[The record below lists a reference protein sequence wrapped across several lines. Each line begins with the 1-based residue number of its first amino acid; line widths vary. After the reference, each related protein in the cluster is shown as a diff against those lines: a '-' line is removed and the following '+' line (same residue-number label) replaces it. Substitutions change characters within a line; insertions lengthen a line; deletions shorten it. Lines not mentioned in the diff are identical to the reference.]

1 MGFTIPKITI
11 SADYGDDS
19 SFGDVD
25 VISVGYG
32 CHQAWIYACMFGVQ
46 LFPAAGVK
54 LHLGNSLGAFS
65 LMYIVSIIV
74 FSMFLIIAG
83 ALDRKIVDLVVKRRI
98 LIVGAGMMG
107 TGTALWIALGWL
119 GSTCVA
125 VDVLCGV
132 LTGFGSGALLLALGI
147 SFARCDALSIY
158 LNSAVALVIAMVL
171 YAFLLHHVPE
181 VVRAA
186 IVSLLPLA
194 EFFILW
200 RKTPSPY
207 YERGELPVF
216 NPLPINRSKFLAAFG
231 LPVAFFGLALGSLRQ
246 TSVQLVIPAITLD
259 MQFLCLM
266 AAACAA
272 LVVTV
277 ASLAFGGEESSW
289 SKQFRIIVPAI
300 ALGMLFIPSVM
311 RGGGILSM
319 FFLVVSYMCFEML
332 LWTFFGELSQ
342 RFNLSPIFVFGFGR
356 GIAALFSLVGS
367 AVPLMQG
374 ILQETFEVGP
384 AMLTLV
390 VMAVIMF
397 AYCLLPNE
405 NDISKLV
412 TTCPLVQAVDAGK
425 YIDAAASQSLQ
436 NALKDAEEQARQVEQ
451 AALAAER
458 SMGSG
463 NGRRWFKESCEAVA
477 GRYLLSRRE
486 TEVLFL
492 LAKGYNSAYIQ
503 EKLYISEGTAKTH
516 IRHIYRKLDIH
527 NQQELMRIVE
537 NGE

>member
-1 MGFTIPKITI
+1 MRFTIPKITI

-19 SFGDVD
+19 SFGDVN
-25 VISVGYG
+25 VISLGYG

-132 LTGFGSGALLLALGI
+132 LTGFGSGALLLAWGI

-231 LPVAFFGLALGSLRQ
+231 LPVAFFWIGAR
-246 TSVQLVIPAITLD
+246 
-259 MQFLCLM
+259 F
-266 AAACAA
+266 
-272 LVVTV
+272 V
-277 ASLAFGGEESSW
+277 A
-289 SKQFRIIVPAI
+289 P
-300 ALGMLFIPSVM
+300 
-311 RGGGILSM
+311 
-319 FFLVVSYMCFEML
+319 
-332 LWTFFGELSQ
+332 
-342 RFNLSPIFVFGFGR
+342 N
-356 GIAALFSLVGS
+356 VG
-367 AVPLMQG
+367 A
-374 ILQETFEVGP
+374 
-384 AMLTLV
+384 
-390 VMAVIMF
+390 
-397 AYCLLPNE
+397 
-405 NDISKLV
+405 
-412 TTCPLVQAVDAGK
+412 TC
-425 YIDAAASQSLQ
+425 Y
-436 NALKDAEEQARQVEQ
+436 
-451 AALAAER
+451 
-458 SMGSG
+458 
-463 NGRRWFKESCEAVA
+463 
-477 GRYLLSRRE
+477 SRHH
-486 TEVLFL
+486 
-492 LAKGYNSAYIQ
+492 A
-503 EKLYISEGTAKTH
+503 
-516 IRHIYRKLDIH
+516 
-527 NQQELMRIVE
+527 
-537 NGE
+537 

>member
-132 LTGFGSGALLLALGI
+132 LTGFGSGALLLAWGI
-147 SFARCDALSIY
+147 SFARCDAHSIY
-158 LNSAVALVIAMVL
+158 LNSAVALVFAMVL

-300 ALGMLFIPSVM
+300 ALGMLFIPGVM
-311 RGGGILSM
+311 RGGGMLSM
-319 FFLVVSYMCFEML
+319 FFLVVSYMSFEML

>member
-32 CHQAWIYACMFGVQ
+32 CHQALIYACMFGVQ

-54 LHLGNSLGAFS
+54 LHLDNSLGAFS

-132 LTGFGSGALLLALGI
+132 LTGFGSGALLLAWGI

-311 RGGGILSM
+311 RGGGMLSM
-319 FFLVVSYMCFEML
+319 FFLVVSYMSFEML